1 MSDWYEVFDYEQ
13 VQQSTRERVRRTI
26 IALVVG
32 LAASATVAPLV
43 VLHFPGWL
51 LGLSI
56 VGLTWLILV
65 AIASRR
71 LLMLRRVVWCV
82 KLSVHRIVGYD
93 YARRKT
99 VLPWPD
105 VERVDVDENGLL
117 IVGQATS
124 GRSAAILRVPVLFPD
139 YSRLSHR
146 VVEYAEAH
154 GIPVCIDGRP
164 WQLVSLG
171 ALYPFMADT
180 VVLERP
186 DGPISG
192 SEGGSLG

>member
-26 IALVVG
+26 LVLVVG
-32 LAASATVAPLV
+32 LAGTLTVAPLI
-43 VLHFPGWL
+43 VLQLSGAL

-56 VGLTWLILV
+56 VAAIGGGFVLV
-65 AIASRR
+65 ASRR
-71 LLMLRRVVWCV
+71 LLSLRRVVWCV

-105 VERVDVDENGLL
+105 VERVDVDESGLL
-117 IVGQATS
+117 IVGHPGD
-124 GRSAAILRVPVLFPD
+124 GRPPPVLRIPVAFPD
-139 YSRLSHR
+139 YPRLSHR

-154 GIPVCIDGRP
+154 GVPICIDGRP
-164 WQLVSLG
+164 WQLVNLV
-171 ALYPFMADT
+171 ALYPFMAGQS
-180 VVLERP
+180 VVERP
-186 DGPISG
+186 EGPIPG
-192 SEGGSLG
+192 SDTSN